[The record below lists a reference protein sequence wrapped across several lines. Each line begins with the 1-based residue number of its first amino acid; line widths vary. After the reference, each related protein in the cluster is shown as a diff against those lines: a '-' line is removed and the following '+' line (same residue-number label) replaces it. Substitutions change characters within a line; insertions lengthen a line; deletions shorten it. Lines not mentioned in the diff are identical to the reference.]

1 MTRVR
6 LDHLRVAFGD
16 VVAVDDISIT
26 FDDGEFVVL
35 LGPSGCG
42 KTTTLR
48 CIAGLEQ
55 PTAGEIYFG
64 DDAVSTLPSRVRNVA
79 MVFQFVSLYPHLNV
93 RDNIAFPLRARGEG
107 RNEID
112 RRIDWMTRIFTLDDI
127 LYRKPGVLPPG
138 ARQKAAL
145 ARAVVRDPR
154 VLLLDEPLSAI
165 DEQFRE
171 EMRWEL
177 RHIQKELGTTT
188 IHVTHDQREAMSLAD
203 RVVLM
208 RDGLIVQ
215 AGTPAALY
223 DDPVNEFA
231 AFFIGSPSINLIDAA
246 VTDQGLL
253 LGAEQV
259 PLTLPP
265 AHLAALRAAGL
276 PRCRVGVRPY
286 ALSPAAGPPDGPL
299 LARAQIL
306 ERYPLERETF
316 FDCRIAGQ
324 IWKGVVPPG
333 AEDLGEGL
341 VRLAADKVFYF
352 APDGARLRVS

>member
-1 MTRVR
+1 MARVA
-6 LDHLRVAFGD
+6 LDHLSVRFGSVA
-16 VVAVDDISIT
+16 AVDDISIA
-26 FDDGEFVVL
+26 FEQGEFVVL

-55 PTAGEIYFG
+55 PTSGQIFFDQDEVAH
-64 DDAVSTLPSRVRNVA
+64 LPPRMRQVA
-79 MVFQFVSLYPHLNV
+79 MVFQFVSLYPHLSV
-93 RDNIAFPLRARGEG
+93 RENIAFPLRARGEA
-107 RNEID
+107 RKEID
-112 RRIDWMTRIFTLDDI
+112 RRIDWMTRIFALGDI
-127 LYRKPGVLPPG
+127 LHRKPGVLPPG

-208 RDGLIVQ
+208 RDGQIVQ

-223 DDPVNEFA
+223 DDPANEFA
-231 AFFIGSPSINLIDAA
+231 AFFIGSPSINLIDAEI
-246 VTDQGLL
+246 TDRGLL
-253 LGAEQV
+253 LGAERV
-259 PLTLPP
+259 PLALPP

-276 PRCRVGVRPY
+276 PRCRIGVRPY
-286 ALSPAAGPPDGPL
+286 ALSPAAGPDDGPL
-299 LARAQIL
+299 LVKADIL
-306 ERYPLERETF
+306 ERYALGRESF
-316 FDCRIAGQ
+316 FDCLVAGQ
-324 IWKGVVPPG
+324 AWKGIVPFG
-333 AEDLGEGL
+333 AEDSVEGF

-352 APDGARLRVS
+352 APDGARLRVG